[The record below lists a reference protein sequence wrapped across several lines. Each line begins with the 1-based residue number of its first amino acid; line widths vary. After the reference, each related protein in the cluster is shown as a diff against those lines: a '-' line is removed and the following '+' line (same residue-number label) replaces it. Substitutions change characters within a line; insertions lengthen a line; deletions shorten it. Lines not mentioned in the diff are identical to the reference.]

1 MKIRR
6 IMAAIAAGVMC
17 TTAITGCASQNVQEA
32 SDKQNSGDTVKE
44 VEPLE
49 TEDIVKALNEFKTGS
64 YAVDLNFSEA
74 TFGTFAVSMDGLVD
88 NEQDIFMTINLD
100 YEVNDALDESASIS
114 DTMPKSIKDL
124 TLIEF
129 KVIEDK
135 IYINLPK
142 FIELLNK
149 LNATDSMGMDISTL
163 IGDAEWL
170 EITKDEATEIAA
182 SSGSVSSDTNVEE
195 ELKNIESETN
205 KAVESI
211 LPIVKKMVKDIF
223 GDISKDLV
231 KADAK
236 SISAT
241 ITKDNLPTIIDALIT
256 GFENGTVDNAL
267 TEIISKCKELSLPED
282 VTVSLDELGESYT
295 ESSKEEILNNLKKL
309 KDVITYLQ
317 KADLTAKATVDS
329 NKTAFAIDGALIVD
343 KKDLPDTT
351 VEEGEMSKLDIVIG
365 MNVELENKEVSVE
378 APNDKT
384 TTMTELQEAINEQR
398 GSMNDYDSYYEDF
411 PDADIQV
418 NDEF

>member
-1 MKIRR
+1 MK
-6 IMAAIAAGVMC
+6 
-17 TTAITGCASQNVQEA
+17 
-32 SDKQNSGDTVKE
+32 
-44 VEPLE
+44 
-49 TEDIVKALNEFKTGS
+49 
-64 YAVDLNFSEA
+64 
-74 TFGTFAVSMDGLVD
+74 
-88 NEQDIFMTINLD
+88 
-100 YEVNDALDESASIS
+100 DALDESASIS

-282 VTVSLDELGESYT
+282 VTVSLDEFGESYT

-309 KDVITYLQ
+309 KGVITYLQ

-398 GSMNDYDSYYEDF
+398 GSMNDYDSYYEDNYYDDF
-411 PDADIQV
+411 PDADIQF